1 MNGRAAPHSKLVAK
15 CAILRKYKEPNMMR
29 RSVMLAVAFGLAMLG
44 SSIVRSDVSDQAA
57 LIKALKDA
65 KLTLLQ
71 GIAQVAKGTE
81 VPIEAKY
88 QMVHGKLMLSIYTSA
103 KGFDTAAEDNSFN
116 EYIGDVTTAT
126 WTPRKDV
133 FTDLKHI
140 ARSAQY
146 HALLSMTTVSIP
158 KIIQKASAHSAV
170 LSVKEKI
177 RGGKPVFEVM
187 VVQDNTIKP
196 TFYDLATGEPT
207 AS

>member
-1 MNGRAAPHSKLVAK
+1 
-15 CAILRKYKEPNMMR
+15 MR
-29 RSVMLAVAFGLAMLG
+29 RNVMFVVAFGLAMLG
-44 SSIVRSDVSDQAA
+44 SSIARSDDADQAA
-57 LIKALKDA
+57 LIKALGDA

-126 WTPRKDV
+126 WTPEKDV
-133 FTDLKHI
+133 FADLKHI

-146 HALLSMTTVSIP
+146 HALLSMSKVR
-158 KIIQKASAHSAV
+158 
-170 LSVKEKI
+170 
-177 RGGKPVFEVM
+177 RGRPR
-187 VVQDNTIKP
+187 P
-196 TFYDLATGEPT
+196 ATGQIICTLPGYTLRCRATKTRPPAGNHKAAEIGLGRGFVLGRRILPMQE
-207 AS
+207 SIH

>member
-1 MNGRAAPHSKLVAK
+1 
-15 CAILRKYKEPNMMR
+15 MR
-29 RSVMLAVAFGLAMLG
+29 RNVMFVVAFGLAMLG
-44 SSIVRSDVSDQAA
+44 SSIARSDDADQAA
-57 LIKALKDA
+57 LIKALGDA

-116 EYIGDVTTAT
+116 EYIGDVTTAN
-126 WTPRKDV
+126 WTPKKDV
-133 FTDLKHI
+133 FADLKHI

-146 HALLSMTTVSIP
+146 HALLSMTKVRIP
-158 KIIQKASAHSAV
+158 TIIQKASAQGAV
-170 LSVKEKI
+170 LAVREQI

-187 VVQDNTIKP
+187 VVRDNTIQP
-196 TFYDLATGEPT
+196 IFYDLATGAPP
-207 AS
+207 AG

>member
-1 MNGRAAPHSKLVAK
+1 
-15 CAILRKYKEPNMMR
+15 MMR
-29 RSVMLAVAFGLAMLG
+29 RNVMLVIAVGSATLG
-44 SSIVRSDVSDQAA
+44 SSIAWSEDSDQAA
-57 LIKALKDA
+57 LIKALGGA

-116 EYIGDVTTAT
+116 EHIGDVTTQT
-126 WTPRKDV
+126 WSPKKDV
-133 FTDLKHI
+133 FADLKHI

-146 HALLSMTTVSIP
+146 HALLSMSKVSIP
-158 KIIQKASAHSAV
+158 TIIQKASAQGTV
-170 LSVKEKI
+170 LSVREKI

-187 VVQDNTIKP
+187 VIQDNTIRP
-196 TFYDLATGEPT
+196 RFYDLATGEP
-207 AS
+207 AAG